1 MAEELSLTGLIDR
14 VAALDRAV
22 VQRVAETDSWVLDE
36 VMPRLSQLADH
47 SVLWMVLASGLRAT
61 GNRWARRAAWRGLGS
76 IAVAS
81 ATVNILGKS
90 LTDRKRPDVEI
101 PVARQLARVP
111 WTTSFPSGHAASA
124 AAFATGVAL
133 ESPRLAVPVIVL
145 AAAVGFSRV
154 VTGVHYPSDVLAGFA
169 IGAAAGAATLRWW
182 PRRPPA
188 PAAAIRPPRQAPAAP
203 AGEDLVLVVN
213 KSAGTT
219 SSKLVKR
226 LRADLPHA
234 TIIES
239 DAGQDLSAQLR
250 SAAAGARILGVAG
263 GDGTINAASTV
274 ALEMG
279 LPLLV
284 IPAGTF
290 NHFAADLGIESAEDA
305 VAAVQ
310 AGEAVLVDVGVA
322 GSRSFVNTSSTGVY
336 VDLVNARQR
345 LEGAVGKRPAAV
357 IGLIQVLRRGRPH
370 ELIMDGRR
378 RRLWLYFCGN
388 CRYEPQGMAP
398 SYRPD
403 LSDGYLDIRVVD
415 AAPLA
420 RSRLV
425 ASVVTGTLGR
435 CRVYHAW
442 QAGSV
447 SISSADGAPIWLS
460 VDGEVATA
468 ESSFRQGKRPHGLL
482 VYRTA
487 DRLGVSRRSWPFR
500 SWRSR
505 AAVRRDSS
513 QDGGGAN
520 SGAIGDDDNAA
531 RRPPATVQP
540 NAVQQT
546 EDLRDTP

>member
-1 MAEELSLTGLIDR
+1 MAEEPSLTGLIDR

-36 VMPRLSQLADH
+36 VIPRLSQLADH

-61 GNRWARRAAWRGLGS
+61 GNRWARRAAWRGLGGL
-76 IAVAS
+76 AAAS
-81 ATVNILGKS
+81 ATVNILGKG
-90 LTDRKRPDVEI
+90 LAARNRPDVEI
-101 PVARQLARVP
+101 PVARQLPRVP
-111 WTTSFPSGHAASA
+111 STTSFPSGHAASA

-133 ESPRLAVPVIVL
+133 ESPRLGVPVFVL
-145 AAAVGFSRV
+145 AAAVGVSRV

-169 IGAAAGAATLRWW
+169 IGGAAGAATLRWW
-182 PRRPPA
+182 PRRPPV

-203 AGEDLVLVVN
+203 AGEGLVLVVN

-219 SSKLVKR
+219 SSRLVRR
-226 LRADLPHA
+226 LRADLPLA
-234 TIIES
+234 AIIEL
-239 DAGQDLSAQLR
+239 DAGEDLSARLC

-284 IPAGTF
+284 VPAGTF
-290 NHFAADLGIESAEDA
+290 NHFAADLGIGSAEDA

-322 GSRSFVNTSSTGVY
+322 GCRSFVNTSSTGVY

-370 ELIMDGRR
+370 ELILDGSR

-398 SYRPD
+398 AYRPD

-425 ASVVTGTLGR
+425 AAVVTGTLGR
-435 CRVYHAW
+435 SRVYHAW
-442 QAGSV
+442 QARSV

-468 ESSFRQGKRPHGLL
+468 ESSFRQGKRAHGLM
-482 VYRTA
+482 VYR
-487 DRLGVSRRSWPFR
+487 
-500 SWRSR
+500 R
-505 AAVRRDSS
+505 AS
-513 QDGGGAN
+513 AN
-520 SGAIGDDDNAA
+520 RA
-531 RRPPATVQP
+531 RR
-540 NAVQQT
+540 
-546 EDLRDTP
+546 